1 MKKLALLVAF
11 CGIFATS
18 ILAQQGT
25 IKGTL
30 IDKKLNEPLMIATV
44 AIKQNTSL
52 IGGTQTD
59 FDGNFSIRID
69 EGTYSIEFS
78 YIGYQTFI
86 VNDVEVKSG
95 EEVVLTAALE
105 EEGIEMAEIVISAK
119 GGRQN
124 ANVLLL
130 ERKKAGLIIESIGAK
145 QLAAAGASDVAD
157 GLKKVP
163 GLSIQGSK
171 FLVVRGLSER
181 YNSSTLN
188 GFVVA
193 SPNPDKRVLP
203 YDIFPT
209 NVIENLS
216 ISKSFNP
223 NFYANFSGA
232 SVDIVTRDYPNQRT
246 ITFGIG
252 TSMNTQSTFQDF
264 NADPE
269 GANDILGYNT
279 SRVLPS
285 LVTDAYA
292 DGAGRFISRGKESQI
307 NESNFFNTKFDP
319 TVSTAGLNQA
329 YNFSY
334 GDRIINKNDNSKEIG
349 VQFNVNYGNNYNND
363 FGQLRVFNAQG
374 FALRDFDYNT
384 DVHSTNLSSIANFT
398 YKMGRG
404 NQISFKNLYTHLSD
418 NSVLET
424 WGYYNDIEPNE
435 AYSRRMT
442 YKDYTLRTHQ
452 LIGEHSFGK
461 SMIDWG
467 LSYSKAD
474 AAEPDRRQL
483 AFIYTPENRESNEY
497 RINRVDLSESHRFFT
512 DMDDNDL
519 SGKAQYKYL
528 FNAEP
533 TKNYIV
539 GGIDARYK
547 FRDFQLR
554 QYNLGLENLGS
565 SSTRYDIYNMD
576 NLLGTGSIN
585 DGNYYVDEATLPQD
599 AFDANLLIAAP
610 YVFGNYSIN
619 DFGITAGLRAEYATQ
634 NINYTLNGF
643 KDLTNTI
650 EGLDLFPSIIANY
663 NITNEHQAKFSV
675 SRTVSRP
682 DFRELAPFEYRESF
696 GSFRTTGNPDLQNG
710 YNYNVDLRYEYFP
723 SKNVVA
729 GELLAVTLF
738 GKYLDNPII
747 PTIEL
752 GSNPVKSYANAIDGY
767 AAGIELELRKSLGF
781 IVDNLFFNFNSTVL
795 KTSVNADPSVSN
807 QTSSVRTLIGASPYL
822 INADLTYKYQN
833 AAFNTLLLS
842 VSYNTYGKRL
852 AGLGALGAGD
862 IFEMPVN
869 TLNTTASYAFGKGNA
884 WRVRL
889 AARNILNAKF
899 ITQQEL
905 LEAQADGTY
914 SVIDNVILNEYTTG
928 INFSLGLTYTIK

>member
-1 MKKLALLVAF
+1 
-11 CGIFATS
+11 
-18 ILAQQGT
+18 
-25 IKGTL
+25 
-30 IDKKLNEPLMIATV
+30 
-44 AIKQNTSL
+44 
-52 IGGTQTD
+52 
-59 FDGNFSIRID
+59 
-69 EGTYSIEFS
+69 
-78 YIGYQTFI
+78 
-86 VNDVEVKSG
+86 
-95 EEVVLTAALE
+95 
-105 EEGIEMAEIVISAK
+105 
-119 GGRQN
+119 
-124 ANVLLL
+124 
-130 ERKKAGLIIESIGAK
+130 
-145 QLAAAGASDVAD
+145 
-157 GLKKVP
+157 
-163 GLSIQGSK
+163 
-171 FLVVRGLSER
+171 
-181 YNSSTLN
+181 
-188 GFVVA
+188 
-193 SPNPDKRVLP
+193 
-203 YDIFPT
+203 
-209 NVIENLS
+209 
-216 ISKSFNP
+216 
-223 NFYANFSGA
+223 
-232 SVDIVTRDYPNQRT
+232 
-246 ITFGIG
+246 
-252 TSMNTQSTFQDF
+252 
-264 NADPE
+264 
-269 GANDILGYNT
+269 
-279 SRVLPS
+279 
-285 LVTDAYA
+285 
-292 DGAGRFISRGKESQI
+292 
-307 NESNFFNTKFDP
+307 
-319 TVSTAGLNQA
+319 
-329 YNFSY
+329 
-334 GDRIINKNDNSKEIG
+334 
-349 VQFNVNYGNNYNND
+349 
-363 FGQLRVFNAQG
+363 
-374 FALRDFDYNT
+374 
-384 DVHSTNLSSIANFT
+384 
-398 YKMGRG
+398 
-404 NQISFKNLYTHLSD
+404 
-418 NSVLET
+418 
-424 WGYYNDIEPNE
+424 
-435 AYSRRMT
+435 
-442 YKDYTLRTHQ
+442 
-452 LIGEHSFGK
+452 
-461 SMIDWG
+461 
-467 LSYSKAD
+467 
-474 AAEPDRRQL
+474 
-483 AFIYTPENRESNEY
+483 
-497 RINRVDLSESHRFFT
+497 
-512 DMDDNDL
+512 
-519 SGKAQYKYL
+519 
-528 FNAEP
+528 
-533 TKNYIV
+533 
-539 GGIDARYK
+539 
-547 FRDFQLR
+547 
-554 QYNLGLENLGS
+554 LGS